1 MALRKSRKDRILLG
15 VCGGIAECFQ
25 TSSTLVRLV
34 FFFGGESSF
43 GFTCTCLINYQRTSI
58 FERTV
63 YYTE

>member
-34 FFFGGESSF
+34 FFFGG
-43 GFTCTCLINYQRTSI
+43 GI
-58 FERTV
+58 FFWIYLYLAYKLPEDE
-63 YYTE
+63 YL